1 VHEERWPLQR
11 AKNQLSAVI
20 DAART
25 GEPQIVTRH
34 GKPAAVVLKFEDYER
49 LKVLETKALP
59 SFSELLL
66 AMPQDDN
73 EFERLELEPRS
84 IEF

>member
-1 VHEERWPLQR
+1 MQR

-20 DAART
+20 DAARA

-49 LKVLETKALP
+49 LKALEAKALP
-59 SFSELLL
+59 SFTDLLL
-66 AMPQDDN
+66 AMPQDDGD
-73 EFERLELEPRS
+73 FGRLEAEPRPV
-84 IEF
+84 EL